1 MMMRFN
7 NQRSWGIRKAAIL
20 VASLDEPTANL
31 LLDQLSTECADLVRE
46 AVLDI
51 EEMDAEERREVIEEF
66 RRIEALVPDP
76 CPPGIELD
84 SLPTC
89 PMGQL
94 TSLENE
100 ISIAAETVE
109 LTSAEATQ
117 PFAFLHSVQN
127 EQLSELL
134 TPERPQTI
142 ALVLSHLSPE
152 QAGEVLLQFTPSLQ
166 VEIVRRLVDREN
178 TDPETVRE
186 VEQALEIRLQR
197 QSIAQHERSAGPRA
211 VARILASCNNRV
223 VEGIMTNLAAYDRPL
238 AERLG
243 CKTLEFGL

>member
-1 MMMRFN
+1 MTMHFN
-7 NQRSWGIRKAAIL
+7 HQRPWGIRKAAIL

-31 LLDQLSTECADLVRE
+31 LLDQLSAECADLVRE
-46 AVLDI
+46 AVLDL
-51 EEMDAEERREVIEEF
+51 EELNAEERRAVIEEF

-76 CPPGIELD
+76 CPPGIDLD
-84 SLPTC
+84 SLPAC
-89 PMGQL
+89 PMGQSML
-94 TSLENE
+94 
-100 ISIAAETVE
+100 AAEDPPILAATVE
-109 LTSAEATQ
+109 SIPGETVQ
-117 PFAFLHSVQN
+117 PFAFLRTVEN
-127 EQLSELL
+127 EQMSELL

-152 QAGEVLLQFTPSLQ
+152 QAGEVLLRFTPSLQ

-197 QSIAQHERSAGPRA
+197 QSATQRQRNAGPRA